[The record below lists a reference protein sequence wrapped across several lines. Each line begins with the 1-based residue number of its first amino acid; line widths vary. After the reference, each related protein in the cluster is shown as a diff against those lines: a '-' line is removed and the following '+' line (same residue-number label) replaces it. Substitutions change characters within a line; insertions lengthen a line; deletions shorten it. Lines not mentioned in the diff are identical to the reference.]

1 MIYPVTVHPQK
12 IHVWFF
18 NQAVQ
23 LSVISDS
30 APVPHWPWPPRWS
43 HTTSPMAGFL
53 TYLSPILM
61 DSNGFLGS
69 WGSNTNHRS
78 RLLHHHQDFP
88 RIGRHK
94 RFETLDFWKDGTIII
109 VQIIFAAP
117 AFKIPPRQPRRWQFR
132 GGRPRHTRMA
142 PTVSGGSRMLE
153 RESATGAAGKMCSAQ
168 TSVDDPCTQWF
179 FFWKCSIPSNNYSIS
194 MAKMVINPWN
204 FGYPILYTP
213 CVTWECRDI
222 TCDMR
227 CDLWNRYAATA
238 ASLAATKMIG
248 DYQSIIP

>member
-1 MIYPVTVHPQK
+1 MASSLI
-12 IHVWFF
+12 
-18 NQAVQ
+18 
-23 LSVISDS
+23 
-30 APVPHWPWPPRWS
+30 PHDIAHGWV
-43 HTTSPMAGFL
+43 F

-78 RLLHHHQDFP
+78 RFLHHHQDFP

-94 RFETLDFWKDGTIII
+94 RFETLEFWKDGKIII

-117 AFKIPPRQPRRWQFR
+117 AFKIPPRQPRRWRFR

-153 RESATGAAGKMCSAQ
+153 RERAPQGQLEKCVQRKPLLMILAL
-168 TSVDDPCTQWF
+168 SV

-194 MAKMVINPWN
+194 MGKMVINPWN
-204 FGYPILYTP
+204 CGYPILYTP